1 MIGRTA
7 DPILW
12 DEGMA
17 LYQAASGTR
26 DELLGAAI
34 IVCLGTEVFV
44 PLALRACGACMGIA
58 RDVGERLLWH
68 LREHGVR
75 PVGLVGAAAA
85 ILRPAP
91 AATPAAA
98 PAEPT
103 TPAAVMLRPVPG
115 LTRRGEDWRTVHGR
129 TIALVSAAAETERAE
144 WSAAMHAHAEGRLA
158 EWMDAVGRGLGFA
171 LESAP
176 GEG

>member
-1 MIGRTA
+1 MIGRQA

-17 LYQAASGTR
+17 LFQAATGTR

-34 IVCLGTEVFV
+34 LVCLGTEVFV

-58 RDVGERLLWH
+58 PAVGERLLWH

-75 PVGLVGAAAA
+75 PTGLVAAATVV
-85 ILRPAP
+85 LRPAP
-91 AATPAAA
+91 TPAPTAA
-98 PAEPT
+98 PVAPVEP
-103 TPAAVMLRPVPG
+103 PAVMLRPVPG
-115 LTRRGEDWRTVHGR
+115 LTRRGEDWRSVHARTV
-129 TIALVSAAAETERAE
+129 ALVSAAAETERAE
-144 WSAAMHAHAEGRLA
+144 WMAAHAAHAEGRMA
-158 EWMDAVGRGLGFA
+158 EWMAAVGERLGFVWV
-171 LESAP
+171 SP